1 MAKNLVIVE
10 SPAKAKTIEKFLGK
24 KNYTVKASVGHIRD
38 LPKSKMGV
46 DIENNF
52 EPQYITIRGK
62 GDVVKELKKEAKK
75 ADHIFLATDQDREGE
90 AISWHLATLLGLD
103 TEEENRITFNEIT
116 KDAIK
121 NAIKHPRKINMDLV
135 DAQQA
140 RRVIDRLVGYK
151 ISPILWAK
159 VRKGLSA
166 GRVQS
171 VSTLLIVDKEAE
183 INAFV
188 PTEYWSI
195 QANVAGENK
204 KNAEFKLVEKN
215 NKKITLNN
223 EAETMAV
230 LASITKKPM
239 LITSIDAKEK
249 KRSAPKPFT
258 TSLLQ
263 QEASSKISFSTKR
276 TMSVAQQLYEGI
288 SVKGEGSVGLI
299 TYIRTD
305 SQRISDEAIAA
316 SKEFI
321 ETTYG
326 KNYYKKYVNAQ
337 KKNKVVQDA
346 HECIR
351 PTSIWRTPEAVKDSL
366 TAEQYKLYKLIWERF
381 VASSMSSAVFLSS
394 TLSANIEEYGFK
406 ASGST
411 LVFDGYLKVY
421 SYSKNDEVILPEF
434 ILDKEYKVSK
444 LIPKQHFT
452 QPPARYTEATLV
464 KALEELGIGRPST
477 YSPTIS
483 TILQRGYVEKEKSFL
498 KPTQLGEIVTDIM
511 KEHFH
516 DIINVDFTA
525 DMESKLD
532 HVEDG
537 ELKWKSIVDNI
548 YSPLIDDVEKA
559 EKHLEK
565 ILLEEKTDEICP
577 ECGSPMVIK
586 YGRFGKFIACRNY
599 PECKGTKPYLEKIG
613 ISCPECKTGDV
624 IVRRSKKGRIFFGCS
639 NFPDCRFVSWN
650 KPTGE
655 TCPSCDSP
663 LVEKNTKKGQEILC
677 SSPNCN
683 YREKKE

>member
-24 KNYTVKASVGHIRD
+24 KNYTVKASIGHIRD

-103 TEEENRITFNEIT
+103 TEEKNRITFNEIT

-121 NAIKHPRKINMDLV
+121 AAIKSPRKINMDLV

-171 VSTLLIVDKEAE
+171 VSTLLIVDKELE
-183 INAFV
+183 IRSFV

-195 QANVAGENK
+195 QANVLGEDK
-204 KNAEFKLVEKN
+204 KTAEFKLMEKN
-215 NKKITLNN
+215 NEKITLNN
-223 EAETMAV
+223 EEETLNV
-230 LASITKKPM
+230 LSVIEKKPM
-239 LITSIDAKEK
+239 HITAIESKEK
-249 KRSAPKPFT
+249 KRTSPKPFT

-288 SVKGEGSVGLI
+288 SLKGEGSVGLI

-305 SQRISDEAIAA
+305 SQRISDEAVAA

-326 KNYYKKYVNAQ
+326 KNYYKKYTNIQ
-337 KKNKVVQDA
+337 KKNKSIQDA

-351 PTSIWRTPEAVKDSL
+351 PTSVWRTPESVKDSL
-366 TAEQYKLYKLIWERF
+366 SAEQYKLYKLIWERF
-381 VASSMSSAVFLSS
+381 VAASMESAVFQSN
-394 TLSANIEEYGFK
+394 TLNGNIEEYGFK
-406 ASGST
+406 ANGSV

-421 SYSKNDEVILPEF
+421 TYSKSDEVILPKF
-434 ILDKEYKVSK
+434 TQGQDYKVSK
-444 LIPKQHFT
+444 IIPKQHFT

-477 YSPTIS
+477 YAPTIS
-483 TILQRGYVEKEKSFL
+483 TILQRGYVEKEKNFL

-511 KEHFH
+511 KEHFQ

-525 DMESKLD
+525 DMENKLD

-537 ELKWKSIVDNI
+537 ELRWKSIVDNI
-548 YSPLIDDVEKA
+548 YSPLVNDVEKA

-577 ECGSPMVIK
+577 ECNSPMVVK
-586 YGRFGKFIACRNY
+586 YGRFGKFIACENY
-599 PECKGTKPYLEKIG
+599 PDCKETKPYLEKIG
-613 ISCPECKTGDV
+613 VSCPECKEGEV
-624 IVRRSKKGRIFFGCS
+624 ILRRSKKGRIFFGCS
-639 NFPDCRFVSWN
+639 RFPDCKFVSWN
-650 KPTGE
+650 KPTGQK
-655 TCPSCDSP
+655 CPECESP
-663 LVEKNTKKGQEILC
+663 LVEKKSKKGEEILC
-677 SSPNCN
+677 SSSSCN
-683 YREKKE
+683 YKEQKE